1 MKWYQLDEEEVF
13 NQLQTSEDGLSED
26 RAKKLLETHGP
37 NKLPEG
43 KGISR
48 LKILLHQFTSPL
60 IYILLVAGLVT
71 AILAEYIDTG
81 VIAAILI
88 LNDVGGYFQEQ

>member
-1 MKWYQLDEEEVF
+1 MEWYQLDEEEEF

-43 KGISR
+43 KGVSR

-60 IYILLVAGLVT
+60 IYIPVVAGFVT
-71 AILAEYIDTG
+71 AILGEHIEPTASS
-81 VIAAILI
+81 AISS
-88 LNDVGGYFQEQ
+88 NK